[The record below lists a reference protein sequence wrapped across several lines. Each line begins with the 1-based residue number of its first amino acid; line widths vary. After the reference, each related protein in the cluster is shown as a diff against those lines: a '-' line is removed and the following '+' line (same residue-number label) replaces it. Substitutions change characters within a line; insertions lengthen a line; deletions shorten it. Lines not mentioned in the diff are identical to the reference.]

1 MIKAIASDL
10 DGTLLL
16 HGAQALN
23 PEIYDIIL
31 ELKKK
36 GIAFISASGRQLASQ
51 HNLFAPIVD
60 EISYIAENGAV
71 CLHEGETIV
80 ASGIDRELGL
90 RIANE
95 VSKRPGCKVV
105 ISGIEACYMLS
116 GDDAFFYHV
125 SQEMNNV
132 TVAVDAFED
141 IQEPFL
147 KICYYDEGDIL
158 ASAGYFQ
165 ELFEKDMKV
174 ITSGNV
180 WVDFLPYD
188 CNKAVALKILLDK
201 MNILPEEVISF
212 GDQQNDVEMLTMTGK
227 SYAMSGAVPEAKACA
242 DEITDSVEKTLLELL
257 KKLGN

>member
-16 HGAQALN
+16 HGAQSLN

-31 ELKKK
+31 KLKDH

-51 HNLFAPIVD
+51 HNLFTPIVD
-60 EISYIAENGAV
+60 EISYIAENGAICV
-71 CLHEGETIV
+71 YKGETIIIT
-80 ASGIDRELGL
+80 GIERELGL

-132 TVAVDAFED
+132 TVAVDSFED
-141 IQEPFL
+141 IKEPFL
-147 KICYYDEGDIL
+147 KICYYDDGDIA
-158 ASAGYFQ
+158 ASSDHFRK
-165 ELFEKDMKV
+165 LFENDMKV

-188 CNKAVALKILLDK
+188 CNKATALKILLDK
-201 MNILPEEVISF
+201 MSISPEDVISF
-212 GDQQNDVEMLTMTGK
+212 GDQQNDVEMLTLTGK

-242 DEITDSVEKTLLELL
+242 DEITETVEEVLRNIIKDLE
-257 KKLGN
+257 K

>member
-1 MIKAIASDL
+1 MLKAIASDL

-23 PEIYDIIL
+23 PEIYDIIMK
-31 ELKKK
+31 LKEH

-51 HNLFAPIVD
+51 HNLFAPIVN

-71 CLHEGETIV
+71 CLHKGETIV

-90 RIANE
+90 YIANE
-95 VSKRPGCKVV
+95 VTKRPGCKVV

-116 GDDAFFYHV
+116 GDDEFFYHV

-132 TVAVDAFED
+132 TVAVDSFED
-141 IQEPFL
+141 ITEPFL
-147 KICYYDEGDIL
+147 KICYYDDGDIA
-158 ASAGYFQ
+158 ASSEYFRA
-165 ELFEKDMKV
+165 LFQDHMKV

-201 MNILPEEVISF
+201 MNISPEDVISF
-212 GDQQNDVEMLTMTGK
+212 GDQQNDVEMLTLTGK
-227 SYAMSGAVPEAKACA
+227 SYAMAGAVPEAKACA
-242 DEITDSVEKTLLELL
+242 DEITESVEETLKELL
-257 KKLGN
+257 KTL

>member
-1 MIKAIASDL
+1 MIIAIASDL

-31 ELKKK
+31 ELKKHN
-36 GIAFISASGRQLASQ
+36 IAFISASGRQVASQ

-71 CLHEGETIV
+71 CLHEGETII

-90 RIANE
+90 YIANE
-95 VSKRPGCKVV
+95 VSKHPGCKVV

-116 GDDAFFYHV
+116 GDDAFFHHV
-125 SQEMNNV
+125 SKVMNNV
-132 TVAVDAFED
+132 TVAVDAFEE
-141 IQEPFL
+141 INEPFL
-147 KICYYDEGDIL
+147 KLCYYDEGDITV
-158 ASAGYFQ
+158 SSKYFQ
-165 ELFEKDMKV
+165 ELFGKDIKV
-174 ITSGNV
+174 FTSGNV

-188 CNKAVALKILLDK
+188 CNKAVGLKILLDK

-212 GDQQNDVEMLTMTGK
+212 GDQQNDVEMLAMTGI
-227 SYAMSGAVPEAKACA
+227 SYAMADAVPEAKASA
-242 DEITDSVEKTLLELL
+242 TDITDSVEKVLLELL
-257 KKLGN
+257 KNLGK